1 MNLIPVGDGMD
12 PQCKRKDNAMDLGL
26 SEEQEMLKNV
36 SRDFLEKEVP
46 EKYVRDMEE
55 DERGYSPEV
64 WSKMAAQGWQGL
76 LIPEEYD
83 GSGFGFLDLVVLLEE
98 FGRALVP
105 GPFISTQQATI
116 ALLEGGSAEQK
127 KQYLPR
133 IASGEAIATLAIT
146 EPSARWDAEGIQ
158 LKAEKGADGYTLNG
172 TKLFI
177 PDANVADLMVV
188 AARTGQGDQGISL
201 FVVDAKSQGIST
213 ELLKTIA
220 ADKQCEVKFDNVKV
234 PAANLL
240 GGEGKGWD
248 VLQKVT
254 LKATVMECAYLVG
267 LAQMDFE
274 ISVNYAKER
283 VQFGRPIGSF
293 QAIQHKCADMV
304 TDVDGARFIMY
315 RAAWSVAE
323 GEPDAAL
330 NVHMAKAWCS
340 DATRRV
346 VAHGQQIHGGIG
358 FTKDY
363 KIQLYFRRQK
373 RSELMWGDGDFHRE
387 KVADALSL

>member
-1 MNLIPVGDGMD
+1 
-12 PQCKRKDNAMDLGL
+12 MDLGL
-26 SEEQEMLKNV
+26 SEEQEMLKNFA
-36 SRDFLEKEVP
+36 RDFLEKECP

-64 WSKMAAQGWQGL
+64 WSKMAEQGWQGL
-76 LIPEEYD
+76 IIPEQY
-83 GSGFGFLDLVVLLEE
+83 GGAGFCFLDLIVLLEE

-105 GPFISTQQATI
+105 GPFISTVVGGAI
-116 ALLEGGSAEQK
+116 PVLEAGSESQK
-127 KQYLPR
+127 QEYLPR
-133 IASGEAIATLAIT
+133 IASGELIMTLAFT
-146 EPSARWDAEGIQ
+146 EPSASFE
-158 LKAEKGADGYTLNG
+158 ADGVATTATRDGDQYVLNG

-177 PDANVADLMVV
+177 QDANVATMMVV
-188 AARTGQGDQGISL
+188 VARRPGSSGEDGISL
-201 FVVDAKSQGIST
+201 FLLEAQSPGISIET
-213 ELLKTIA
+213 LKTIA
-220 ADKQCEVKFDNVKV
+220 SDKQCEVKLDNVRV

-240 GGEGKGWD
+240 GEEGRGWD
-248 VLQKVT
+248 AMRRIIQ
-254 LKATVMECAYLVG
+254 KATVAECAYLVG

-293 QAIQHKCADMV
+293 QAIQHKAADMV

-315 RAAWSVAE
+315 RAAWAVAE
-323 GEPDAAL
+323 GEPDAETQ
-330 NVHMAKAWCS
+330 VHMAKSWCS

-363 KIQLYFRRQK
+363 KIQLFFRRQK
-373 RSELMWGDGDFHRE
+373 RSELMWGDGDYHRE
-387 KVADALSL
+387 KVADALQI

>member
-1 MNLIPVGDGMD
+1 
-12 PQCKRKDNAMDLGL
+12 MDLGL
-26 SEEQEMLKNV
+26 TEEQEILKNTA
-36 SRDFLEKEVP
+36 RDFLEKEAP
-46 EKYVRDMEE
+46 EAYVRQMEE

-64 WSKMAAQGWQGL
+64 WKKMADQGWQGII
-76 LIPEEYD
+76 IPEEY
-83 GSGFGFLDLVVLLEE
+83 GGVGFGFLDLIVLLEE

-105 GPFISTQQATI
+105 GPFIPTMVAATAI
-116 ALLEGGSAEQK
+116 LEGGSEEQK
-127 KQYLPR
+127 QQWLPR
-133 IASGEAIATLAIT
+133 IASGDVIATLAFT
-146 EPSARWDAEGIQ
+146 EPSARFDAEGVE
-158 LKAEKGADGYTLNG
+158 LRAEKSGENYTLNG
-172 TKLFI
+172 TKLFV
-177 PDANVADLMVV
+177 PDAHVADLMVV
-188 AARTGQGDQGISL
+188 VARTGGQGEQGISL
-201 FVVDAKSQGIST
+201 FLVDAKASGITT
-213 ELLKTIA
+213 EVLKTIA
-220 ADKQCEVKFDNVKV
+220 SDKQCEVRFENVSV

-240 GGEGKGWD
+240 GQEGQGWP
-248 VLQKVT
+248 LMQRII
-254 LKATVMECAYLVG
+254 LKATSMEAAYLVG

-293 QAIQHKCADMV
+293 QAIQHKAADMV

-323 GEPDAAL
+323 NEPDAEMQ
-330 NVHMAKAWCS
+330 VSMAKAWVS

-373 RSELMWGDGDFHRE
+373 RGELMWGDGDFHRE
-387 KVADALSL
+387 KVAEMLSL

>member
-1 MNLIPVGDGMD
+1 
-12 PQCKRKDNAMDLGL
+12 A
-26 SEEQEMLKNV
+26 
-36 SRDFLEKEVP
+36 RDFLEKEVP

-55 DERGYSPEV
+55 DEKGYSPEV
-64 WSKMAAQGWQGL
+64 WSKMAEQGWQGL
-76 LIPEEYD
+76 IIPED
-83 GSGFGFLDLVVLLEE
+83 LGGTGLGFLDLIVLLEE

-105 GPFISTQQATI
+105 GPFIPTTLAAI
-116 ALLEGGSAEQK
+116 ALLEAGSDEQK

-133 IASGEAIATLAIT
+133 IASGEAIGTLAIT

-158 LKAEKGADGYTLNG
+158 LQATKGANGYTLNG

-177 PDANVADLMVV
+177 PDAHVADLMVV
-188 AARTGQGDQGISL
+188 AARTGGSGESGVSL
-201 FVVDAKSQGIST
+201 FVVDARSPGIST
-213 ELLKTIA
+213 EVLKTIA
-220 ADKQCEVKFDNVKV
+220 SDKQCEVKFENVQV

-240 GGEGKGWD
+240 GAEGQGWEP
-248 VLQKVT
+248 LQKVM

-340 DATRRV
+340 EATRRV

-363 KIQLYFRRQK
+363 KIQLFFRRQK
-373 RSELMWGDGDFHRE
+373 RSELMWGDADFHRE
-387 KVADALSL
+387 KVADALAL